1 VKEDKNNQTLAEA
14 QKKQTE
20 SEDVKREKDQ
30 IMTEIAKRGE
40 LQSVND
46 AWMKGMIKLTEQQG
60 EYPVMHPDELLTT
73 NLE

>member
-1 VKEDKNNQTLAEA
+1 MAEA

-30 IMTEIAKRGE
+30 IMAEIAKRGE

-60 EYPVMHPDELLTT
+60 EYAVMHPNELLTN